1 MGEPNLPGRSLIAD
15 EIRLAARALDG
26 EVTRT
31 PVAYSR
37 ALSEAV
43 GVPVWLKC
51 ENLQRTGSFKIRG
64 AYYRM
69 SRLTAESRARGVVAA
84 SAGNH
89 AQGVALAA
97 ARLGIPATV
106 YMPTDAALPKV
117 AATSAYGAEVRLVG
131 DSVAEA
137 LVAAEAE
144 AAATGKVFIH
154 PFDHTDIVEL
164 RSLADAEE
172 IVSRLG
178 EWRRV
183 AIIGGGFIGL
193 EAASLLSQL
202 GIVVDVVEMGPRLI
216 GRAVSPGVSAWF
228 HDFHVRNGVRI
239 HMPEQVLAIQHV
251 QGHARAM
258 LGNGSA
264 IAADAILLAA
274 GVVPNT
280 DIAANAGLEVENG
293 IIVDALL
300 ATSDPAISAIGDC
313 AIYPSVHAS
322 GPTRLESVQNAGD
335 HARALAARLTGEGKP
350 YDALPWV
357 WSVQGEAR
365 LQIAGLTKPGL
376 TQITRG
382 DPSSGRFSVFLF
394 DGQRLQVVESVNAP
408 GDHMAARRLISQG
421 IRVNPRDIADMS
433 LDIKSLLS

>member
-1 MGEPNLPGRSLIAD
+1 MLD
-15 EIRLAARALDG
+15 ESKK
-26 EVTRT
+26 V
-31 PVAYSR
+31 VV
-37 ALSEAV
+37 V
-43 GVPVWLKC
+43 GA
-51 ENLQRTGSFKIRG
+51 GH
-64 AYYRM
+64 A
-69 SRLTAESRARGVVAA
+69 GVEF
-84 SAGNH
+84 
-89 AQGVALAA
+89 AA
-97 ARLGIPATV
+97 ALREKGFAGSIDLISDEAS
-106 YMPTDAALPKV
+106 LPYQRPPLSKE
-117 AATSAYGAEVRLVG
+117 YIRRPGN
-131 DSVAEA
+131 A
-137 LVAAEAE
+137 LVLKPASFYDDQRVGLRSDIRATAIDRD
-144 AAATGKVFIH
+144 AHSVLLSDGTSLTYDHLVLATGARNRKPPI
-154 PFDHTDIVEL
+154 PGIDHTDIVEL

-350 YDALPWV
+350 YDALPWF